1 MYYTLHTLS
10 KNNLTCFSGTMTCC
24 TSYYQTQD
32 GCLREPFLR
41 LTFENH
47 FFYLTVNP
55 DFYFDN
61 SYWILL
67 LSFLSIVKRQKSSNQ
82 SFKKKG
88 IIKVFYANMQHRPQ
102 ISACIGATGVNCSTP
117 CPDNYFGTKCMDRC
131 QCSTDECD
139 KELGCYKGKKK
150 GGDYKGPIFFLL
162 L

>member
-1 MYYTLHTLS
+1 MRQFRLQTSIKTYPYRFDAILHLKCLKTMFYSLHTLS

-82 SFKKKG
+82 SFKKK
-88 IIKVFYANMQHRPQ
+88 
-102 ISACIGATGVNCSTP
+102 
-117 CPDNYFGTKCMDRC
+117 
-131 QCSTDECD
+131 
-139 KELGCYKGKKK
+139 
-150 GGDYKGPIFFLL
+150 
-162 L
+162 